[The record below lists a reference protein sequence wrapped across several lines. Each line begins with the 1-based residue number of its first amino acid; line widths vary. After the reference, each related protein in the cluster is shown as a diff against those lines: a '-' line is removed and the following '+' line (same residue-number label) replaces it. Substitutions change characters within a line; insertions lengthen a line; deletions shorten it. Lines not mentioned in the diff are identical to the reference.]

1 MLDSP
6 ELIEP
11 FLIGVSLELVYRD
24 LAITNSGIGKLFFPL
39 PFYRRPHWSTE
50 GALFS
55 LKFKEKFVKTQ
66 GVKSIRILFL
76 KTEEERTTNCS
87 FLFRFIVVPTEGA
100 LFSLK
105 FEKKS

>member
-11 FLIGVSLELVYRD
+11 FLIGVSLELGYRD

-55 LKFKEKFVKTQ
+55 LELKKKIVKTKK
-66 GVKSIRILFL
+66 VKSKKLSRTNN
-76 KTEEERTTNCS
+76 KGTE
-87 FLFRFIVVPTEGA
+87 
-100 LFSLK
+100 
-105 FEKKS
+105 

>member
-55 LKFKEKFVKTQ
+55 LKLEKNRETKEDKIVS
-66 GVKSIRILFL
+66 VRLL
-76 KTEEERTTNCS
+76 S
-87 FLFRFIVVPTEGA
+87 F
-100 LFSLK
+100 
-105 FEKKS
+105 

>member
-55 LKFKEKFVKTQ
+55 LKLKKKIVKTQ
-66 GVKSIRILFL
+66 GVKSIRI
-76 KTEEERTTNCS
+76 KNS
-87 FLFRFIVVPTEGA
+87 
-100 LFSLK
+100 
-105 FEKKS
+105 EKSAAFF

>member
-11 FLIGVSLELVYRD
+11 FLIGVSLELVCRD

-55 LKFKEKFVKTQ
+55 LKLKKKFVKTQ
-66 GVKSIRILFL
+66 GVKSTRMKNSEKARYFFKRKWKEHEMGMGGL
-76 KTEEERTTNCS
+76 K
-87 FLFRFIVVPTEGA
+87 G
-100 LFSLK
+100 
-105 FEKKS
+105 